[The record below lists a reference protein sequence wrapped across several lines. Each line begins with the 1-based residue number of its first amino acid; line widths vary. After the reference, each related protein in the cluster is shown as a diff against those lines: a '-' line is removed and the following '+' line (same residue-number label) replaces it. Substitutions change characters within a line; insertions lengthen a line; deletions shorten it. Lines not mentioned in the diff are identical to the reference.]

1 MSRIELAKGD
11 ITKLAVDAVVTAA
24 NEALLG
30 GGGVD
35 GAIHRGAGPQLLQ
48 ECRSI
53 GACPAG
59 EARITKGYLL
69 PAKYVVHAVG
79 PVYED
84 GESGEPEIL
93 ASAYRSA
100 LQLANHHNIRS
111 IAFPCIS
118 TGVYGYPKPAACD
131 IAVSTVT
138 AWLDENEL
146 PAKVIFCCFEK
157 EDAELYARRLK
168 QTATPS

>member
-1 MSRIELAKGD
+1 MSRIELVKGD
-11 ITKLAVDAVVTAA
+11 ITRLAVDAVVTAA

-53 GACPAG
+53 GICPPG
-59 EARITKGYLL
+59 QARITKGCLL
-69 PAKYVVHAVG
+69 PAKYVIHAVG

-84 GESGEPEIL
+84 GNNGEPEIL
-93 ASAYRSA
+93 ASAYKAA
-100 LQLANHHNIRS
+100 LQLAKQHNIRS

-118 TGVYGYPKPAACD
+118 TGVYGYPKPEACE
-131 IAVSTVT
+131 IAVATVT
-138 AWLDENEL
+138 AWLDRNQL
-146 PAKVIFCCFEK
+146 PEKVIFCCFDK
-157 EDAELYARRLK
+157 EDVELYAKRLK
-168 QTATPS
+168 QPTTHS